1 MPFGA
6 FPAGQSVRR
15 GTWGGWVGG
24 GGGFPC
30 AQPLR
35 PTELLL
41 WRRAGGLRSP
51 SPPRASRC
59 PNPIPRLFGGGWGG
73 GTARSRPRGAD
84 TRGVIGTGVTQPLA
98 PTPRPGCAPHSTER
112 RGSVSASNPAAL
124 GRRSR
129 SWWGRRDGHRSLH
142 KRRCLWKRGC
152 SSGDALGGSS
162 SILSSA
168 PWARNGAGGRHGN
181 APLWAP
187 SAHPTEPRVPARRAA
202 PPRPSVP

>member
-24 GGGFPC
+24 GVAFPVPNHCAPRSCCCGVGPGGCGPPPPPGPPG
-30 AQPLR
+30 AQI
-35 PTELLL
+35 
-41 WRRAGGLRSP
+41 P
-51 SPPRASRC
+51 SHVY
-59 PNPIPRLFGGGWGG
+59 LGGGWGG